1 MGLEHQEATGQGQVA
16 GEPRPLAT
24 GGLLH
29 HLDEHLLAG
38 LEQLGDA
45 GATFFQAQR
54 TEISVVNEPVL
65 FTFANIDEGGVD
77 AGEHIFDGA
86 EVDVADLV
94 AALGHHQLIDTLVGE
109 HCGNAQLLGDDDLL
123 GHGESLFGSVSPASG
138 GRKDGRGERR
148 WTGPM
153 AGQDLSGGSTRRAGD
168 PGGRELQRLDTLLGQ
183 GKTVAEDRPTLNPIR
198 GSGLSG
204 SDAYGQRLG
213 GAGITRTRVNAGMT
227 ERRVSVKGSASA

>member
-16 GEPRPLAT
+16 GEPRPLAA

-54 TEISVVNEPVL
+54 TEISDVNKPVL

-109 HCGNAQLLGDDDLL
+109 HCGYAQLLGDDDLL

-138 GRKDGRGERR
+138 GRKDGRGKSRCNRPAWRDQNPMSGGTDQRGSPTNGGNSGCTPCSDRGRR
-148 WTGPM
+148 WRRPADHRSPQGIG
-153 AGQDLSGGSTRRAGD
+153 AIRIRRVRSAIGRSGNHPD
-168 PGGRELQRLDTLLGQ
+168 PGQCRG
-183 GKTVAEDRPTLNPIR
+183 DR
-198 GSGLSG
+198 
-204 SDAYGQRLG
+204 
-213 GAGITRTRVNAGMT
+213 T
-227 ERRVSVKGSASA
+227 ESR